1 MVTPE
6 EIEQKLKEI
15 KPFLRE
21 EFQVD
26 QIGYF
31 GSFARGDYQEDSDV
45 DTLVQL
51 QRGIGWKF
59 FDLKDYLES
68 VLNRKV
74 DLVTENSL
82 RDKWKRNIL
91 SQVKYLWKTRK
102 EAFWNT
108 WTPKIPSY

>member
-15 KPFLRE
+15 MPFLRD
-21 EFQVD
+21 EFKVD

-31 GSFARGDYQEDSDV
+31 GSFARGDYREDSDV
-45 DTLVQL
+45 DILVQL
-51 QRGIGWKF
+51 NSGIGWKF

-68 VLNRKV
+68 VLSRKV

-82 RDKWKRNIL
+82 RDKWKNIIL
-91 SQVKYLWKTRK
+91 SQVKYL
-102 EAFWNT
+102 
-108 WTPKIPSY
+108 